1 MNYFV
6 YLLFYLSFKV
16 NIKLEMV
23 NFFQF
28 HLRFFRS
35 IATTD
40 VIRLRTC
47 RSCLLIDALTICS
60 AFSEKFSTSLS
71 KKIHKTPFLKT
82 DILIHKALFSESK
95 SAVLNSVHTQGFT
108 KGYNAAKSFVWG

>member
-1 MNYFV
+1 
-6 YLLFYLSFKV
+6 
-16 NIKLEMV
+16 
-23 NFFQF
+23 
-28 HLRFFRS
+28 
-35 IATTD
+35 
-40 VIRLRTC
+40 
-47 RSCLLIDALTICS
+47 LLIDALTICS

-108 KGYNAAKSFVWG
+108 KGYNAAKSFVCG